1 MTVANSICEFSHS
14 KEITGIKLPM
24 GIDTFYS
31 FGGDHTGD
39 DILVETK
46 SGIYVIHFG
55 FSS

>member
-39 DILVETK
+39 DILAETK